1 MKQYN
6 RILFVAENGT
16 CRAPM
21 AAGILGEYVLK
32 HPVEIGA
39 RGMIVLFP
47 EPLNQKAEAVMISN
61 GINLE
66 GYMSAQLTEEDFTE
80 DTLVLVMEH
89 AQLEKV
95 LEKYERANPENVYVL
110 TELVGDELEI
120 LDPYGGSLQAYGLCY
135 ETMRKTIK
143 KLVTLLNEE
152 SNEGSGE
159 KKKKKNRSNGSS
171 VDPAQNRYHPQR
183 RNRIKRF
190 PYISQRDCNA
200 DVL

>member
-66 GYMSAQLTEEDFTE
+66 GYMSAQLTEEDFTQ
-80 DTLVLVMEH
+80 DTLVLVIEH
-89 AQLEKV
+89 AQLEM
-95 LEKYERANPENVYVL
+95 
-110 TELVGDELEI
+110 EI

-159 KKKKKNRSNGSS
+159 N
-171 VDPAQNRYHPQR
+171 
-183 RNRIKRF
+183 
-190 PYISQRDCNA
+190 
-200 DVL
+200 